1 MTKRELFKQLKDEK
15 LFSVYCIAIA
25 NAFWKTNTARG
36 YKDGYIEQSLD
47 SINKGIQTIE
57 NYIHSVST
65 WPLNKSC
72 NVFEIRIQT

>member
-1 MTKRELFKQLKDEK
+1 MTKQELFKQLKEEK
-15 LFSVYCIAIA
+15 LFSVYCIVIA
-25 NAFWKTNTARG
+25 NAFWKENATRG

-65 WPLNKSC
+65 WPLNKYC
-72 NVFEIRIQT
+72 KFEIKIQQ